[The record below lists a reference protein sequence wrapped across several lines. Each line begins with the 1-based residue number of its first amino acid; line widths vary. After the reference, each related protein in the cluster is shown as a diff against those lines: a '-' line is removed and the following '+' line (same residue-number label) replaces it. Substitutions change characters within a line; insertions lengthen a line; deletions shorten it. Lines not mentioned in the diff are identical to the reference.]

1 MAVTSWKYIL
11 KVLNKRDLRVCE
23 WEVRH
28 GMVMSFLKTQRCL
41 WRWSQQ
47 PAGGREKR
55 HRCWW
60 RLAGHQQGLLRVGLR
75 LLEGYAELDHLEDGL
90 PAALLPRSGENHLRK
105 IGDVFFFGLVAAWVS
120 PGRSALQSAKQR
132 CYVRNGHNHKMM
144 SYIIKTLSKTCNKA
158 KKPSAYPREAEAKKQ
173 DRVYKTRALVKSRR
187 KAPTPEQ
194 EVRIFF
200 FLHCRA
206 SAKHSRSTTG
216 NMKWTGANWVQ
227 NFHKTIPKTKQTN
240 TNQNRTQPTKPT
252 KTNPQGPVKF
262 RKKMWD
268 KGETTCPS
276 QPLMRSLP
284 PCSNPPCHPCNF

>member
-1 MAVTSWKYIL
+1 MGGETWHGNEFSEDSEMSLALESTACRRERKAVSVLVEIGGSSTGTSSSWSSSSRRICGAGPSRRWASSRA
-11 KVLNKRDLRVCE
+11 VAEE
-23 WEVRH
+23 WRKSSAENRRCF
-28 GMVMSFLKTQRCL
+28 FL
-41 WRWSQQ
+41 
-47 PAGGREKR
+47 
-55 HRCWW
+55 
-60 RLAGHQQGLLRVGLR
+60 
-75 LLEGYAELDHLEDGL
+75 
-90 PAALLPRSGENHLRK
+90 
-105 IGDVFFFGLVAAWVS
+105 GLVAAWVS

-216 NMKWTGANWVQ
+216 NMK
-227 NFHKTIPKTKQTN
+227 
-240 TNQNRTQPTKPT
+240 
-252 KTNPQGPVKF
+252 
-262 RKKMWD
+262 
-268 KGETTCPS
+268 
-276 QPLMRSLP
+276 
-284 PCSNPPCHPCNF
+284 